1 MPASAIRSPLATGI
15 AGLDA
20 ILRGGL
26 FRTGLY
32 IFEGIPGSGKTTL
45 ANQIAYNRAAAGDR
59 VVYVTLL
66 AEGHDRMLAY
76 MSGFDF
82 FDDSLIPDRLSY
94 ISAFDALRRNG
105 LDGVQGLLRDTI
117 RGCGATL
124 VVLDG
129 LYVAQERAGSASDFR
144 EFVYEMQGE
153 AALHGCTL
161 IFVTGRPTEHT
172 AERTMV
178 DGIVQL
184 GQETRG
190 TRSVRT
196 LHILKFRGARH
207 LKGIHHFRLDDSGFV
222 VTPRL
227 ETLYED
233 APDADAGGRMPSGVA
248 SLDAMMRGGIP
259 IGSSTLLI
267 GPSGVGKTTL
277 GLLFAAQGT
286 ASEPAVFFGCYETP
300 AKVRARIAEFGI
312 DVDRK
317 IEEGALT
324 VVWHRPFET
333 FPDEM
338 AAHLLT
344 AVERV
349 GAKRVVIDGI
359 SAFRKVALQPDGLE
373 AFFAALTLRLQ
384 HLGATTL
391 YIVEAKE
398 LFVTDLMVLDDV
410 SAVADNALLMRFAE
424 SGRRLTRLLSVLK
437 VRESDFDGA
446 VLPFAIGPDGIA
458 VHGAPPEPPVPPLPP
473 RPVRPRAVR
482 SRTARPAPGRPPR
495 RKS

>member
-1 MPASAIRSPLATGI
+1 
-15 AGLDA
+15 
-20 ILRGGL
+20 
-26 FRTGLY
+26 
-32 IFEGIPGSGKTTL
+32 
-45 ANQIAYNRAAAGDR
+45 
-59 VVYVTLL
+59 
-66 AEGHDRMLAY
+66 MLAY
-76 MSGFDF
+76 MSSFDF
-82 FDDSLIPDRLSY
+82 FDDSLLPDRLSY

-105 LDGVQGLLRDTI
+105 LEGVQGLLRDTI
-117 RGCGATL
+117 RGSGATL

-153 AALHGCTL
+153 ASLHGCTL
-161 IFVTGRPTEHT
+161 LFVTGRPTEST

-184 GQETRG
+184 GHETRG

-196 LHILKFRGARH
+196 LHVLKFRGARH
-207 LKGIHHFRLDDSGFV
+207 LKGIHHFRMDDSGLV

-233 APDADAGGRMPSGVA
+233 APDSIEDGRLASGVPA
-248 SLDAMMRGGIP
+248 LDAMTRGGIP
-259 IGSSTLLI
+259 LGSSTLVM

-277 GLLFAAQGT
+277 GLLFAATGT
-286 ASEPAVFFGCYETP
+286 PREPAVFFGCYETP
-300 AKVRARIAEFGI
+300 DKLKAKAASLGI
-312 DVDRK
+312 DIDRK
-317 IEEGALT
+317 IDEGALT
-324 VVWHRPFET
+324 VVWQRPFET

-338 AAHLLT
+338 AANLLT

-359 SAFRKVALQPDGLE
+359 GAFRKVAFQPDGLE
-373 AFFAALTLRLQ
+373 AFFAALTLRLR

-391 YIVEAKE
+391 YTLETKE
-398 LFVTDLMVLDDV
+398 LFLTDTLVLDEV
-410 SAVADNALLMRFAE
+410 SAVAENALLLRFAE

-446 VLPFAIGPDGIA
+446 VLPFTIGPDGVA
-458 VHGAPPEPPVPPLPP
+458 VPGAEPEPPVPPLPP
-473 RPVRPRAVR
+473 RPVR
-482 SRTARPAPGRPPR
+482 SRTVRPRSARPAPGRPPR
-495 RKS
+495 RKT